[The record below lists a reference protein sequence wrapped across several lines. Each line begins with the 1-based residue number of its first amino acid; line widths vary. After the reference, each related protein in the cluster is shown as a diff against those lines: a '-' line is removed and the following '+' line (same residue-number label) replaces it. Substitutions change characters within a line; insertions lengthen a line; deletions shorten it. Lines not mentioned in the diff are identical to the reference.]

1 MRYTER
7 FSSYFIYSGLSLHV
21 LRRLGVVMI
30 MVNNINIYKSVWMFN
45 I

>member
-1 MRYTER
+1 MRYIER
-7 FSSYFIYSGLSLHV
+7 FSSYFFSGLSLHV

-30 MVNNINIYKSVWMFN
+30 LVNNINIYKSVWVFN